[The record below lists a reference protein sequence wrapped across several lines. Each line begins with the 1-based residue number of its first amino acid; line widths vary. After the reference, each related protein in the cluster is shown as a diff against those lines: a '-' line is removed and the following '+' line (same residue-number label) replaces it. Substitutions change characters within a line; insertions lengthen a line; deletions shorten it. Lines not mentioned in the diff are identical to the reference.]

1 MKKANTLILILLVAF
16 CSFNVQAQRAQLKKA
31 EKAYDQYAFIDAQ
44 EIYLKVVADGY
55 TSAEIY
61 KKLGNTY
68 YFNGDYKN
76 AAIWYEKLVDEFPNQ
91 TEPEYY
97 FRAAQSLKSTENYKK
112 SDKLMGQLASMEGSS
127 LIIQNF
133 KENKDYLS
141 SIMSVDD
148 KYVIERAEINS
159 ENSDFGPSFY
169 NGKIV
174 FSSASGLGVDR
185 VRTHDWSN
193 QPFLNLYVAD
203 MDVEGRLS
211 GVRML
216 QGDINTKYHESS
228 AAFTND
234 GQTVY
239 FTRNNYLEGK
249 KRRDRE
255 NLVRLKIYKA
265 TKQGDN
271 NWTNIVELPFNSD
284 NYSVA
289 HPALSVDEKRLYFSS
304 DMPGTKGLS
313 DLWYVDI
320 LGDNQ
325 YGEPVNLGASINT
338 EARESFPFIS
348 QNNILYF
355 STDGRAGLGGL
366 DIYYTKLDENGLPT
380 EIYTIGAPVNSNK
393 DDFGFIINEE
403 TRIGFYSSNRGGD
416 AGSIDDD
423 IYRVKRLCEVTITGL
438 VSDEDTGE
446 LLPGALVTIL
456 NSKNEVVYSMTVG
469 VNATYSFVVDC
480 DKQYIIRGSLEGYHP
495 TEKVVNTPDKT
506 SSIDVP
512 LLLKSADPCA
522 PNDLGCRLSLQ
533 PIYFDFDRYNIR
545 PDAEIELAKILAA
558 MREYPQLIIHIE
570 SHTDSRG
577 SHAYNEL
584 LSERRAQST
593 LEWLVS
599 KGISR
604 SRLSAKGYGES
615 RLINECADG
624 VPCSEEKHQLNRRS
638 MFIIQN

>member
-1 MKKANTLILILLVAF
+1 MSIH
-16 CSFNVQAQRAQLKKA
+16 AQKAQLKKA

-44 EIYLKVVADGY
+44 QIYLKVVEDGY

-61 KKLGNTY
+61 KKLGDTY

-76 AAIWYEKLVDEFPNQ
+76 AAIWYEKLVDEFPDQ

-97 FRAAQSLKSTENYKK
+97 FRAAQSLKGAEKYVK
-112 SDKLMGQLASMEGSS
+112 SDQFMEQFSSMSESK

-141 SIMSVDD
+141 SILKIED
-148 KYVIERAEINS
+148 KYVVERAEINS
-159 ENSDFGPSFY
+159 EYSDFGPSFY

-174 FSSASGLGVDR
+174 YSSASGMGFDKIK
-185 VRTHDWSN
+185 THDWNN

-203 MDVEGRLS
+203 MDDEGKLS
-211 GVRML
+211 GGSKL
-216 QGDINTKYHESS
+216 SGDINSRFHESS
-228 AAFTND
+228 AVFTKD
-234 GQTVY
+234 GQTMY
-239 FTRNNYLEGK
+239 FTRNNFMEGK
-249 KRRDRE
+249 KRKDK
-255 NLVRLKIYKA
+255 NDLIRLKIYKA
-265 TKQGDN
+265 TKSGEN

-284 NYSVA
+284 AYSVA
-289 HPALSVDEKRLYFSS
+289 HPALSVDEKKLYFSS
-304 DMPGTKGLS
+304 DMTGTKGLS
-313 DLWYVDI
+313 DIWYVDI
-320 LGDNQ
+320 LGDNL
-325 YGEPVNLGASINT
+325 YGEPVNLGTSINT

-348 QNNILYF
+348 MDNVLYF

-366 DIYYTKLDENGLPT
+366 DVYYTKLDDYGMPS
-380 EIYTIGAPVNSNK
+380 EIFTLGTPVNSNK

-403 TRIGFYSSNRGGD
+403 TKIGFYSSNRGGD

-423 IYRVKRLCEVTITGL
+423 IYRVRRICEITVTGL
-438 VSDEDTGE
+438 VTDEDTGE
-446 LLPGALVTIL
+446 ILPGTLVTIL
-456 NSKNEVVYSMTVG
+456 NNDNEVVNTMTVG
-469 VNATYSFVVDC
+469 ANATYSFVVDC
-480 DKQYIIRGSLEGYHP
+480 DKQYTIRGSLEGYHP
-495 TEKVVNTPDKT
+495 TEKIINTPNET
-506 SSIDVP
+506 ATIDVP
-512 LLLKSADPCA
+512 LLLKSADPCP

-558 MREYPQLIIHIE
+558 MREYPQLVIHIE

-604 SRLSAKGYGES
+604 DRLSAKGYGES
-615 RLINECADG
+615 RLINECKDG
-624 VPCSEEKHQLNRRS
+624 AQCSEEAHQLNRRS

>member
-1 MKKANTLILILLVAF
+1 MSI
-16 CSFNVQAQRAQLKKA
+16 QAQKAQLKKA

-44 EIYLKVVADGY
+44 QIYLKVVEDGY

-61 KKLGNTY
+61 KKLGDTY

-76 AAIWYEKLVDEFPNQ
+76 AAIWYEKLVDDFPDQ

-97 FRAAQSLKSTENYKK
+97 FRAAQSLKGAEKYVK
-112 SDKLMGQLASMEGSS
+112 SDQLMEQFSSMSESN

-141 SIMSVDD
+141 SILKIEDL
-148 KYVIERAEINS
+148 YVVERAEINS
-159 ENSDFGPSFY
+159 EYSDFGPSFY

-174 FSSASGLGVDR
+174 YSSASGMGFDKIK
-185 VRTHDWSN
+185 THDWNN

-203 MDVEGRLS
+203 MDDEGKLS
-211 GVRML
+211 GGSKL
-216 QGDINTKYHESS
+216 SGDINSRFHESS
-228 AAFTND
+228 AVFTKD
-234 GQTVY
+234 GQTMY
-239 FTRNNYLEGK
+239 FTRNNFMEGK
-249 KRRDRE
+249 KRKDK
-255 NLVRLKIYKA
+255 NDLIRLKIYKA
-265 TKQGDN
+265 TKSGEN

-284 NYSVA
+284 AYSVA
-289 HPALSVDEKRLYFSS
+289 HPALSVDEKKLYFSS
-304 DMPGTKGLS
+304 DMTGTKGLS

-320 LGDNQ
+320 LGDNL
-325 YGEPVNLGASINT
+325 YGEPVNLGTSINT

-348 QNNILYF
+348 MDNVLYF

-366 DIYYTKLDENGLPT
+366 DVYYTKLDDNGMPS
-380 EIYTIGAPVNSNK
+380 EIFTLGTPVNSNK

-423 IYRVKRLCEVTITGL
+423 IYRVRRICEITVTGL
-438 VSDEDTGE
+438 VTDEDTGE
-446 LLPGALVTIL
+446 ILPGTLVTIL
-456 NSKNEVVYSMTVG
+456 NNDNEVVNTMTVG
-469 VNATYSFVVDC
+469 TNASYSFVVDC
-480 DKQYIIRGSLEGYHP
+480 DKQYTIRGSLEGYHP
-495 TEKVVNTPDKT
+495 TEKIINTPNET
-506 SSIDVP
+506 ATIDVP
-512 LLLKSADPCA
+512 LLLKSADPCP

-558 MREYPQLIIHIE
+558 MREYPQLVIHIE

-604 SRLSAKGYGES
+604 DRLSAKGYGES
-615 RLINECADG
+615 RLINECKDG
-624 VPCSEEKHQLNRRS
+624 AQCSEEAHQLNRRS